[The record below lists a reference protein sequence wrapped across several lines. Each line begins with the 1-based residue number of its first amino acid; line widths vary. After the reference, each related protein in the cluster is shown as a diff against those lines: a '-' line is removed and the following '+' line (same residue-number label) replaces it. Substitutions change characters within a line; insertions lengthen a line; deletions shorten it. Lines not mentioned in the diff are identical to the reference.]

1 MSESTQQATAATPA
15 GPSIRGGLLA
25 CAITSLIVLWIAA
38 FEMPFSDLPS
48 GFVLFP
54 LLPLAALSF
63 LGCWLWS
70 LFLLARVRRHGVKFT
85 LPLIICALTLAAL
98 AYAPFT
104 EVWLQTNFHLHRAD
118 RERIVARIET
128 GELTPNVAHNRHLIA
143 LGDDA
148 PTVSVGGNDVV
159 VDRSA
164 EGLYV
169 LFLTSRGFRHHF
181 SGFLHVPSGGDP
193 TKFFEFDD
201 EPPKQ
206 LARYGEDWYFVS
218 N

>member
-1 MSESTQQATAATPA
+1 MADSTQPITAATPA
-15 GPSIRGGLLA
+15 GPSVRASLIA
-25 CAITSLIVLWIAA
+25 CATASLILLWIAA

-54 LLPLAALSF
+54 LLPLAVLSF
-63 LGCWLWS
+63 VGCCLWS
-70 LFLLARVRRHGVKFT
+70 LFLLLRVRRHGVKFAG
-85 LPLIICALTLAAL
+85 PLIICALTLAAL

-104 EVWLQTNFHLHRAD
+104 KIWLQTNFHLHRAD
-118 RERIVARIET
+118 RERIVARIEA
-128 GELTPNVAHNRHLIA
+128 GELVPNVAHNRHLIA
-143 LGDDA
+143 LGENA

-159 VDRSA
+159 VDHSA
-164 EGLYV
+164 EGVYV

-181 SGFLHVPSGGDP
+181 SGFLHVPPGGAP
-193 TKFFEFDD
+193 AKFFEFDD

-206 LARYGEDWYFVS
+206 LVRYGEDWYFVA

>member
-1 MSESTQQATAATPA
+1 MAESTEQSSVANPA
-15 GPSIRGGLLA
+15 GPSVRASLIA
-25 CAITSLIVLWIAA
+25 CATASLMVLWIAA

-63 LGCWLWS
+63 VGCCLWS
-70 LFLLARVRRHGVKFT
+70 LFLLRRVRRHGVKFAC
-85 LPLIICALTLAAL
+85 PLIICALTLAAL

-104 EVWLQTNFHLHRAD
+104 KIWLQTNFHLHRAD
-118 RERIVARIET
+118 RERVVARIEA
-128 GELTPNVAHNRHLIA
+128 GELIPNVAHNRHLIA
-143 LGDDA
+143 LGENA

-159 VDRSA
+159 VDQT
-164 EGLYV
+164 EGVYV

-181 SGFLHVPSGGDP
+181 SGFLHVPPGGDP

-206 LARYGEDWYFVS
+206 LVRYGGDWYFVA